1 MTDAARSSRR
11 FVRWSIAAVTAC
23 ALMGFTPSAD
33 AAITSVFTATPA
45 PIPCAVQGSGVRL
58 CDQTIAGNPGGTAR
72 STVKTF
78 DGVPIDVRVAF
89 PPEPV
94 SGPDGPYPLIMMFHG
109 YAGSK
114 LSLTSMQ
121 PFLNAGYATFSMT
134 TRGFGQSCGTTAAR
148 SADPAG
154 CTAGHVRLMDTR
166 YEVRD
171 AQELAGLLADESRT
185 SFTQIG
191 AIGGSYGGG
200 MSMALAALKNRKML
214 PDGSLSHGRA
224 RRHADADRGGHAG
237 DPVDRPGVLA
247 GAQRPHARLRRRR
260 ALRGPHRGPEV
271 VLGER
276 ALQHRPRVASTRR
289 PAPIRTP
296 TCATGTS
303 PSTTAS
309 PTTTGAATRCRRS
322 PTSATSSPR
331 TTRRTTSTTRKR
343 RRRC

>member
-94 SGPDGPYPLIMMFHG
+94 SGPDGPYPLIMLFHG

-114 LSLTSMQ
+114 LSLASMQ

-134 TRGFGQSCGTTAAR
+134 TRGFGQSCGTGR
-148 SADPAG
+148 
-154 CTAGHVRLMDTR
+154 
-166 YEVRD
+166 
-171 AQELAGLLADESRT
+171 
-185 SFTQIG
+185 G
-191 AIGGSYGGG
+191 AHRRPGRMRGRPR
-200 MSMALAALKNRKML
+200 A
-214 PDGSLSHGRA
+214 PDGH
-224 RRHADADRGGHAG
+224 
-237 DPVDRPGVLA
+237 
-247 GAQRPHARLRRRR
+247 
-260 ALRGPHRGPEV
+260 ALRG
-271 VLGER
+271 
-276 ALQHRPRVASTRR
+276 A
-289 PAPIRTP
+289 
-296 TCATGTS
+296 
-303 PSTTAS
+303 
-309 PTTTGAATRCRRS
+309 
-322 PTSATSSPR
+322 
-331 TTRRTTSTTRKR
+331 
-343 RRRC
+343 